1 MSSLTSEEEVSK
13 VELEVQ
19 NLKDELTMFQEAV
32 TVEESSKKI
41 MEYCE
46 GDKDGVDPMS
56 VKSTEPNKWHKAGGG
71 GGCAIL

>member
-1 MSSLTSEEEVSK
+1 
-13 VELEVQ
+13 
-19 NLKDELTMFQEAV
+19 
-32 TVEESSKKI
+32 

-71 GGCAIL
+71 GCVIL